1 MTLKQHTQYG
11 ETNHSFVKDRAV
23 MKRTAI
29 LENENGAVLLVAMM
43 ILTLIAIVAT
53 TYTRN
58 TTVELQ
64 IVRNDTGRRQQFY
77 LAESAAREA
86 AQQIENLPAE
96 TLSDISTIDW
106 INRTDLNLNALDLYD
121 VNNLWVKSA
130 VDNSPGGTVEVGYSV
145 VEESGPIDLSA
156 ASNMHV
162 YSVVGLY
169 DVPDGLN
176 KGQVLIEVGYRRRF

>member
-1 MTLKQHTQYG
+1 MKIDQQTPFG
-11 ETNHSFVKDRAV
+11 DTNHPFVKDKAD

-43 ILTLIAIVAT
+43 ILTLIAILAT

-86 AQQIENLPAE
+86 AQQIENMPAE
-96 TLSDISTIDW
+96 TLSDISTISW
-106 INRTDLNLNALDLYD
+106 INRADLNLNSLDLYD
-121 VNNLWVKSA
+121 TNNLWVKSA
-130 VDNSPGGTVEVGYSV
+130 VDDSPGGRVEVGYSV

-176 KGQVLIEVGYRRRF
+176 KGQVLIEMGYRRRF

>member
-1 MTLKQHTQYG
+1 MTLNHHTKNR
-11 ETNHSFVKDRAV
+11 ETNQPIVKDNPI

-29 LENENGAVLLVAMM
+29 LGNENGVVLLVAMM

-64 IVRNDTGRRQQFY
+64 IVRNDTEKRQQFY

-86 AQQIENLPAE
+86 AQQVENMPKE
-96 TLSDISTIDW
+96 NLSDISNISW
-106 INRTDLNLNALDLYD
+106 INQAEINFNGLDFYD

-130 VDNSPGGTVEVGYSV
+130 IDNSPGGTVEVGYSV
-145 VEESGPIDLSA
+145 VEETGPIDLSA
-156 ASNMHV
+156 PSILHI
-162 YSVVGLY
+162 YSIVGFY
-169 DVPDGLN
+169 DVPNGLN
-176 KGQVLIEVGYRRRF
+176 KGQVLIEMGYRRRF

>member
-1 MTLKQHTQYG
+1 MTFKQHMQYG
-11 ETNHSFVKDRAV
+11 ETNHPIVKDNAS

-29 LENENGAVLLVAMM
+29 LGNENGAVLLVAMM

-58 TTVELQ
+58 TTVELHF
-64 IVRNDTGRRQQFY
+64 VRNDTERPQQFY

-86 AQQIENLPAE
+86 AQQVENMPAT
-96 TLSDISTIDW
+96 TLSDISIIGW
-106 INRTDLNLNALDLYD
+106 INQADLDLNGLDLYD
-121 VNNLWVKSA
+121 INNLWVKSA

-156 ASNMHV
+156 ASNMHI
-162 YSVVGLY
+162 YSIVGLY
-169 DVPDGLN
+169 DVSDGLS
-176 KGQVLIEVGYRRRF
+176 KGQVLIEMGYRRRF

>member
-1 MTLKQHTQYG
+1 MIFKPYTKYSATHYPL
-11 ETNHSFVKDRAV
+11 VKDNAN

-29 LENENGAVLLVAMM
+29 LGNENGAVLLVAMM
-43 ILTLIAIVAT
+43 ILTLIAILAT

-64 IVRNDTGRRQQFY
+64 IVRNDTERRQQFY

-86 AQQIENLPAE
+86 AQQIENMPKE
-96 TLSDISTIDW
+96 TLADISTIEW
-106 INRTDLNLNALDLYD
+106 INQSDLDLNALDLYD

-145 VEESGPIDLSA
+145 VEKTGPIDLSA
-156 ASNMHV
+156 ASNMHN
-162 YSVVGLY
+162 YSIVGLY

-176 KGQVLIEVGYRRRF
+176 KGQVLIEVGYKRRF

>member
-1 MTLKQHTQYG
+1 MKNR
-11 ETNHSFVKDRAV
+11 ETNHPIEKDNAR

-29 LENENGAVLLVAMM
+29 LKNESGAVLLVAMM

-64 IVRNDTGRRQQFY
+64 IVRNDTEKRQQFY

-86 AQQIENLPAE
+86 AQQIENMPVE
-96 TLSDISTIDW
+96 ILSDISTIDW
-106 INRTDLNLNALDLYD
+106 INQAELDLNGLDLYD

-156 ASNMHV
+156 ASNMHI

-176 KGQVLIEVGYRRRF
+176 KGQVVIEMGYRRRF

>member
-1 MTLKQHTQYG
+1 
-11 ETNHSFVKDRAV
+11 
-23 MKRTAI
+23 MKRNAI
-29 LENENGAVLLVAMM
+29 LANQDGAVLLVAMM

-64 IVRNDTGRRQQFY
+64 IVRNDTERRQQFY

-86 AQQIENLPAE
+86 AQQIENMPKE
-96 TLSDISTIDW
+96 MLSDISSLDW
-106 INRTDLNLNALDLYD
+106 INQAELDLNALDLYD
-121 VNNLWVKSA
+121 VNHLWLKSA

-145 VEESGPIDLSA
+145 VEKSGPIDLSA

-162 YSVVGLY
+162 YSIVGLY
-169 DVPDGLN
+169 DVPDGMN